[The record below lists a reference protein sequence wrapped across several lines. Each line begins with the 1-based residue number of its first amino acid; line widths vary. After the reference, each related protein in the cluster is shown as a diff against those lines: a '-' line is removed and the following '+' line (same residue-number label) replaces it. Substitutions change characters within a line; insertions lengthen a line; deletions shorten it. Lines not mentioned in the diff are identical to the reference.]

1 MVLTI
6 KEVMDVAFV
15 TATDDVTAHEGAQ
28 RMVGARHGF
37 VLLVDQDR
45 PVGIVTEWDLVERV
59 LARGVDPRSV
69 SLGAIATRPVVSCD
83 KNAPTADVI
92 DLMVQRGIRRMVI
105 TDGGK
110 VVGVVGAKDV
120 LRSFRAYVDRIST
133 DIARLQSSLP

>member
-6 KEVMDVAFV
+6 KEVMDTHFV
-15 TATDDVTAHEGAQ
+15 TATDELSVFEAAQ
-28 RMVGARHGF
+28 RMVAARHGF
-37 VLLVDQDR
+37 VLIIDQGR
-45 PVGIVTEWDLVERV
+45 PTGIVTEWDLVEKV
-59 LARGVDPRSV
+59 VARGADPRTL
-69 SLGAIATRPVVSCD
+69 SLRSIATRAVVSVD
-83 KNAPTADVI
+83 QNAPTADVI

-133 DIARLQSSLP
+133 DIARLQSSLT